1 MILCE
6 LATNAILH
14 GAPPVYVQ
22 VNVADDVARVEVED
36 GFPEWCEPA
45 KDSRGMMLVD
55 GLACRWG
62 VDYDSGLGKA
72 VWAELPSGDRSTYVD
87 TGPLVSLSVSLR
99 IGGYQ

>member
-1 MILCE
+1 MIVCE

-22 VNVADDVARVEVED
+22 VNVADDVASVEVED

-45 KDSRGMMLVD
+45 EDSRGLMLVD

-62 VDYDSGLGKA
+62 VDYDRGVGKA
-72 VWAELPSGDRSTYVD
+72 VWAELPVR
-87 TGPLVSLSVSLR
+87 
-99 IGGYQ
+99 